1 MVNIANEV
9 HSYGC
14 WLLYRHTC
22 CYYQLHITSSLLIV
36 TMEKDESKSIF
47 NYKKYSF
54 LHKCRELLFT
64 VRYGCTRLS
73 RGVRGGGMVVLL
85 GGHTYPES
93 LLLLSMSSEED
104 EEV

>member
-1 MVNIANEV
+1 MV
-9 HSYGC
+9 C

-47 NYKKYSF
+47 NDKNIHFYIK
-54 LHKCRELLFT
+54 LMPELLFT
-64 VRYGCTRLS
+64 VRDGCTRLS

-93 LLLLSMSSEED
+93 VLLLSMSSEED